1 MTKNI
6 YRSIRPG
13 EIWLDTA
20 GKPIHAHMP
29 RLFYEDGVYYWYGL
43 DKSKT
48 CGDMKYWHWGVRYY
62 RSSDLYNW
70 EDLGSL
76 IPPDLSSPDAV
87 LSPSNMLD
95 RPHILKN
102 PATGKYVCWF
112 DGCHSQ
118 RATVLIADSIRSICR
133 SAISIWFRRLTDTD
147 TVISTVR
154 TKS

>member
-48 CGDMKYWHWGVRYY
+48 
-62 RSSDLYNW
+62 
-70 EDLGSL
+70 
-76 IPPDLSSPDAV
+76 
-87 LSPSNMLD
+87 
-95 RPHILKN
+95 
-102 PATGKYVCWF
+102 
-112 DGCHSQ
+112 
-118 RATVLIADSIRSICR
+118 
-133 SAISIWFRRLTDTD
+133 
-147 TVISTVR
+147 
-154 TKS
+154 